1 MGKRI
6 PAFAFLQWDPF
17 VEGTSEPEMALITY
31 ENEGAIEEP
40 DLSLPLLQIS
50 LKHGIPHQHACGG
63 QARCS
68 TCRIRVLENLE
79 NLLPRNPA
87 ELRLANKK
95 HFDDSIRLAC
105 QTRVLGPVK
114 IQRLVLDEQ
123 DIGLAM
129 GADAS
134 DARLRSAAVLFS
146 DLRNFT
152 SFSEAH
158 LPYDTVHILN
168 RYFFSMGDAIL
179 RNGGYIDKYMGDG
192 IMALFGLSEDDPE
205 RVCRQAVRAGLQM
218 LEALKKLNRY
228 LLDQFS
234 VEFTMGIGIH
244 YGEVIVGHTGHPK
257 KKQFTAIG
265 DTVNVAS
272 RMETATKEFHAH
284 LFVSDAVRRQL
295 GDCLSIGRTLDTR
308 LRGKSG
314 SQSLHEVLGL
324 TPISQPLP
332 SEIADRLRDELTQ
345 EMPLQLAPSI
355 LRLAFHDAFSYDPVR
370 KVGGATGGIRFWKPE
385 TPAERSLQK
394 ALDWIRA
401 TKELL
406 PPCGWGDLVALAGAV
421 AVEVTGGPIIDLPLG
436 RPDALCPPP
445 HEKLPT
451 AETSIEQLKRLF
463 SDFGFSVREMVALS
477 GAHTL
482 GMAHGMPFTDDF
494 LVFNSS
500 YFRALLDPDW
510 VHSAAALKTDSAL
523 VEDME
528 CRRYVQEFAFD
539 EERFFIDFAAAYH
552 RMTLLGTGME

>member
-1 MGKRI
+1 
-6 PAFAFLQWDPF
+6 
-17 VEGTSEPEMALITY
+17 MALITY
-31 ENEGAIEEP
+31 ENEGSIEEA

-68 TCRIRVLENLE
+68 TCRIRVLENLQ
-79 NLLPRNPA
+79 NLLPRNTA
-87 ELRLANKK
+87 ELRLAKKK

-105 QTRVLGPVK
+105 QTRVQGPVK

-134 DARLRSAAVLFS
+134 DARLRSVAVLFS

-152 SFSEAH
+152 TFSEAH

-192 IMALFGLSEDDPE
+192 IMALFGLRESDPE

-218 LEALKKLNRY
+218 LDALKKLNRY
-228 LLDQFS
+228 LRDQFS

-284 LFVSDAVRRQL
+284 LFVSDAVRREL
-295 GDCLSIGRTLDTR
+295 GEFLSVGRTLDTQ

-314 SQSLHEVLGL
+314 TQSLSEVLDL
-324 TPISQPLP
+324 KPISQPLP
-332 SEIADRLRDELTQ
+332 GELAERVRDELVQ

-370 KVGGATGGIRFWKPE
+370 KVGGATGGIRFWRPE
-385 TPAERSLQK
+385 TAAEQSLLK
-394 ALDWIRA
+394 ALDWVRE
-401 TKELL
+401 TKSRL
-406 PPCGWGDLVALAGAV
+406 PACGWGDFVALAGAV
-421 AVEVTGGPIIDLPLG
+421 AVEITGGPIIELPMG
-436 RPDALCPPP
+436 RPEADTLSP
-445 HEKLPT
+445 HERLPT
-451 AETSIEQLKRLF
+451 AETTVDQLKEMFR
-463 SDFGFSVREMVALS
+463 DFGFSIREMVALS

-482 GMAHGMPFTDDF
+482 GMARGMPFTDDF

-500 YFRALLDPDW
+500 YFRALLDPDFA
-510 VHSAAALKTDSAL
+510 HSAAALKTDSAL
-523 VEDME
+523 VEDIE

-539 EERFFIDFAAAYH
+539 EDRFFIDFAAAYH
-552 RMTLLGTGME
+552 KMTLLGTGME